1 MSPSPAP
8 PPFPSEP
15 SRPPRSRRLLL
26 AAAVAVP
33 VLLLAGGLGY
43 GLAGRGGEDGGG
55 TGGDDAKAAPA
66 PARTGPTPRPSP
78 SAGPLSGKVVVLDP
92 GHNPDNRLHTTE
104 INRQVDV
111 GNGRKECD
119 TTGTETNAGYPEA
132 EFTLDVVRRARK
144 LLRAQGAEVRLTHDG
159 DREFGPC
166 VDERAEI
173 GNEAE
178 ADAAVSVHADGAP
191 AGARGFH
198 VIMPAAVHAGK
209 ADTRAITAPSHE
221 LGTRLATAFA
231 KATDTSPA
239 TYINGGTGLDTR
251 SDLGGLNLSR
261 VPKVFLE
268 CGNMRDARD
277 AGLMTS
283 AKWRERAARG
293 VAAGVAA
300 YLAREAGEKS

>member
-1 MSPSPAP
+1 MSNSPAAP
-8 PPFPSEP
+8 PS
-15 SRPPRSRRLLL
+15 SRPPRSRRLLTVS
-26 AAAVAVP
+26 AVAVP
-33 VLLLAGGLGY
+33 VLLLAGGIGY
-43 GLAGRGGEDGGG
+43 GVAGRGGGDGGG
-55 TGGDDAKAAPA
+55 TGGDDAKAAPV
-66 PARTGPTPRPSP
+66 RTSAAPSP
-78 SAGPLSGKVVVLDP
+78 SPSPRGPLSGKVVVLDP
-92 GHNPDNRLHTTE
+92 GHNVRNRLHTAD

-198 VIMPAAVHAGK
+198 VIMPGAVHAGK
-209 ADTRAITAPSHE
+209 ADTRAITAPSHD
-221 LGTRLATAFA
+221 LGTRLAASFA

-268 CGNMRDARD
+268 CGNMRDTRD
-277 AGLMTS
+277 AGLLTS
-283 AKWRERAARG
+283 ARWRERAARG
-293 VAAGVAA
+293 IAAGVAA
-300 YLAREAGEKS
+300 YLTEDAGEKS

>member
-92 GHNPDNRLHTTE
+92 GHNPGNRLHTTE

-144 LLRAQGAEVRLTHDG
+144 LLRARGAEVRLTHDG

>member
-1 MSPSPAP
+1 MSNSPATP
-8 PPFPSEP
+8 PPG
-15 SRPPRSRRLLL
+15 RPPRSRRLLTVS
-26 AAAVAVP
+26 AVAVP
-33 VLLLAGGLGY
+33 VLLLAGGIGY
-43 GLAGRGGEDGGG
+43 GVAGRGGGDGGG
-55 TGGDDAKAAPA
+55 TGGDDAKAAA
-66 PARTGPTPRPSP
+66 PARTSAAPRPSP
-78 SAGPLSGKVVVLDP
+78 SPRGPLSGKVVVLDP
-92 GHNPDNRLHTTE
+92 GHNLNNRLHTAD

-132 EFTLDVVRRARK
+132 KFTLDVVRRARK
-144 LLRAQGAEVRLTHDG
+144 LLRAQGAEVRLTYDG

-173 GNEAE
+173 GNEAK

-221 LGTRLATAFA
+221 LGTRLAASFA
-231 KATDTSPA
+231 KATGTSPA

-268 CGNMRDARD
+268 CGNMRDAQD
-277 AGLMTS
+277 AGLLTS

-293 VAAGVAA
+293 IATGVAA
-300 YLAREAGEKS
+300 YLGGDAGEKS

>member
-1 MSPSPAP
+1 MPHSPASP
-8 PPFPSEP
+8 PSG
-15 SRPPRSRRLLL
+15 RPPRSRRLLT
-26 AAAVAVP
+26 AVAVP

-43 GLAGRGGEDGGG
+43 GLAGRGGGDGGG
-55 TGGDDAKAAPA
+55 TGHDDAKAAPA
-66 PARTGPTPRPSP
+66 PARTPASPVPSP

-92 GHNPDNRLHTTE
+92 GHNPGNRLHTAD
-104 INRQVDV
+104 IKRQVDV

-132 EFTLDVVRRARK
+132 EFTLDVVRRTRK
-144 LLRAQGAEVRLTHDG
+144 LLRARGAEVRLTHDG
-159 DREFGPC
+159 DRKFGPC

-198 VIMPAAVHAGK
+198 VIMPGAVHAGK
-209 ADTRAITAPSHE
+209 ADTRAITAPSHD
-221 LGTRLATAFA
+221 LGTRLAASFA
-231 KATDTSPA
+231 KATGTSPA

-268 CGNMRDARD
+268 CGNMRDATD
-277 AGLMTS
+277 AGLLS
-283 AKWRERAARG
+283 AAEWRERAARG
-293 VAAGVAA
+293 VAAGLTA
-300 YLAREAGEKS
+300 YLTAGAGEKS

>member
-1 MSPSPAP
+1 MSNSPTTP
-8 PPFPSEP
+8 QPG
-15 SRPPRSRRLLL
+15 RPQRSRRLLTV
-26 AAAVAVP
+26 AAVAVP
-33 VLLLAGGLGY
+33 LLLLAGGIGY
-43 GLAGRGGEDGGG
+43 GLAGRGGGDGGSGG

-66 PARTGPTPRPSP
+66 RTSAAPVPPPSP
-78 SAGPLSGKVVVLDP
+78 SPLGPLSGKVVVLDP
-92 GHNPDNRLHTTE
+92 GHNLKNRLHTAD

-111 GNGRKECD
+111 GNGHKECD

-132 EFTLDVVRRARK
+132 EFTLDVVRRART

-173 GNEAE
+173 GNEAK

-191 AGARGFH
+191 EGARGFH

-209 ADTRAITAPSHE
+209 ADTRAISGPSHD
-221 LGTRLATAFA
+221 LGTRLAAAFA
-231 KATDTSPA
+231 KATGTSPA

-268 CGNMRDARD
+268 CGNMRDAQD
-277 AGLMTS
+277 AGLLTS
-283 AKWRERAARG
+283 AKWRERAAHG
-293 VAAGVAA
+293 IAAGVAA
-300 YLAREAGEKS
+300 YLADEAGEKS

>member
-144 LLRAQGAEVRLTHDG
+144 LLRARGAEVRLTHDG

>member
-1 MSPSPAP
+1 MSNSPTP
-8 PPFPSEP
+8 QPFPSGP
-15 SRPPRSRRLLL
+15 SRPPRSRRLLTV
-26 AAAVAVP
+26 AAVAVP
-33 VLLLAGGLGY
+33 VLLLAGGIGY
-43 GLAGRGGEDGGG
+43 GVAERGGGDGGG
-55 TGGDDAKAAPA
+55 TGADDAKAAPA
-66 PARTGPTPRPSP
+66 PVRTPASPGPSP

-92 GHNPDNRLHTTE
+92 GHNTKNRLHTAD

-119 TTGTETNAGYPEA
+119 TTGTETNASYPEA

-198 VIMPAAVHAGK
+198 VIMPGAVHVGK
-209 ADTRAITAPSHE
+209 ADTRAITAPSHD
-221 LGTRLATAFA
+221 LGTRLAASFA

-277 AGLMTS
+277 AGLLTS

-293 VAAGVAA
+293 IAAGVAA
-300 YLAREAGEKS
+300 YLTADAGEKS